1 MRGTRLHI
9 SPEGLTRIAI
19 STNLDSPLVYVSL
32 YNRLDNMRIQMHAV
46 RFTAD
51 QSLLDFIQKKL
62 NKLDTF
68 HDHIVSAEV
77 FLKLEGPE
85 TAKVKDKIVEVRLN
99 IPGKELFV
107 VERNK
112 SFEGAVEH
120 IMDVMKDKL
129 VRCKEKRTDFSSPA
143 IIQAQDQQEQEA
155 VEQDE
160 Y

>member
-1 MRGTRLHI
+1 
-9 SPEGLTRIAI
+9 
-19 STNLDSPLVYVSL
+19 
-32 YNRLDNMRIQMHAV
+32 MHAV

-85 TAKVKDKIVEVRLN
+85 TAKVKDKVVEVRLN

-112 SFEGAVEH
+112 SFEGAIEH

-143 IIQAQDQQEQEA
+143 IMQAQDQQEQEA

>member
-1 MRGTRLHI
+1 
-9 SPEGLTRIAI
+9 
-19 STNLDSPLVYVSL
+19 
-32 YNRLDNMRIQMHAV
+32 MRIQMHAV

-62 NKLDTF
+62 DKLDTF
-68 HDHIVSAEV
+68 HDHIINAEV

-85 TAKVKDKIVEVRLN
+85 TAKVKDKVVEVRLN

-107 VERNK
+107 VNRNK
-112 SFEGAVEH
+112 SFEGAIEH
-120 IMDVMKDKL
+120 LMDVLKDKL
-129 VRCKEKRTDFSSPA
+129 VRCKEKRTDFSSTA

-155 VEQDE
+155 LEQDE

>member
-1 MRGTRLHI
+1 M
-9 SPEGLTRIAI
+9 
-19 STNLDSPLVYVSL
+19 VYVSL
-32 YNRLDNMRIQMHAV
+32 YNRLDSMRVQTHAV
-46 RFTAD
+46 HFTAD
-51 QSLLDFIQKKL
+51 QTLLDFIQKKL

-68 HDHIVSAEV
+68 HDRIVSAEV
-77 FLKLEGPE
+77 FLKLDGAE

-107 VERNK
+107 TERSK
-112 SFEGAVEH
+112 SFEAAIEQL
-120 IMDVMKDKL
+120 MDVMKDKL

-143 IIQAQDQQEQEA
+143 ITKATSQQEEEA

>member
-1 MRGTRLHI
+1 MRVQT
-9 SPEGLTRIAI
+9 
-19 STNLDSPLVYVSL
+19 
-32 YNRLDNMRIQMHAV
+32 HAV
-46 RFTAD
+46 HFTAD

-68 HDHIVSAEV
+68 HDRIVSAEV
-77 FLKLEGPE
+77 FLKLDGAE

-112 SFEGAVEH
+112 SFEAAIEH
-120 IMDVMKDKL
+120 LMDVMKDKL

-143 IIQAQDQQEQEA
+143 ITKAKAQQEEEA

>member
-1 MRGTRLHI
+1 MRVQT
-9 SPEGLTRIAI
+9 
-19 STNLDSPLVYVSL
+19 
-32 YNRLDNMRIQMHAV
+32 HAV
-46 RFTAD
+46 HFTAD

-68 HDHIVSAEV
+68 HDRIVSAEV
-77 FLKLEGPE
+77 FLKLDGAE

-112 SFEGAVEH
+112 SFEAAIEH
-120 IMDVMKDKL
+120 LMDVMKDKL

-143 IIQAQDQQEQEA
+143 ITKAKAQQEEEA
-155 VEQDE
+155 IEQDE